1 MIYIPM
7 PAFWEHLVLQP
18 LPYYCNE
25 TSQESPFYLTVT
37 SPALPS
43 CCLPPLP
50 LHHRSP
56 LRQNF
61 LLSAGWRMP
70 PVPCWAL
77 HKCAPAAT
85 AVRHRNKTNT
95 TLCIIEFSKIFP
107 PGAISGQMCFSTK
120 CRYFQN
126 ILDYSA
132 IMRKK
137 TYLSVSTG
145 PSVRSWNWPFES
157 FYNLKGWV
165 WYGCPLPSSSL
176 MLLSL
181 QDGFVFP

>member
-1 MIYIPM
+1 MYLLDVSIRDLKYFCVLFVLFVFLFM
-7 PAFWEHLVLQP
+7 LLASLRCYSLHLWWF
-18 LPYYCNE
+18 YYCND

-120 CRYFQN
+120 CRYFQKYLRLFCNHEKKN
-126 ILDYSA
+126 IFICFNLAQILTLA
-132 IMRKK
+132 IWR
-137 TYLSVSTG
+137 
-145 PSVRSWNWPFES
+145 W
-157 FYNLKGWV
+157 
-165 WYGCPLPSSSL
+165 
-176 MLLSL
+176 
-181 QDGFVFP
+181 QDRILVFW